1 MLDFNRKIILYLH
14 RSSWPRGQAVKTP
27 PFHGGIMGSNPVG
40 VTKKTPCLVFF
51 FIAPTAFAPQTVPS
65 APIRAQVG
73 CVTLTLASKFALLAI
88 TGSYTLHIFFEI
100 EVTSFKITGSP
111 KKHLVWCFFIASTA
125 FAPQAVPSA
134 LIRPQVGCVTLAIAS
149 KFAPLPSQVLTHFT
163 ILI

>member
-40 VTKKTPCLVFF
+40 VTKKNTLFGVF

-65 APIRAQVG
+65 ALIRTQVG

-88 TGSYTLHIFFEI
+88 TGSYTLHNSYLKLKSYFYNI
-100 EVTSFKITGSP
+100 SFLFYTPYQKIYWL
-111 KKHLVWCFFIASTA
+111 K
-125 FAPQAVPSA
+125 
-134 LIRPQVGCVTLAIAS
+134 
-149 KFAPLPSQVLTHFT
+149 
-163 ILI
+163 